1 MYTEIEIMAAMRD
14 YRMGTMGIL
23 VEE

>member
-1 MYTEIEIMAAMRD
+1 MNTEIEIMAAMRD